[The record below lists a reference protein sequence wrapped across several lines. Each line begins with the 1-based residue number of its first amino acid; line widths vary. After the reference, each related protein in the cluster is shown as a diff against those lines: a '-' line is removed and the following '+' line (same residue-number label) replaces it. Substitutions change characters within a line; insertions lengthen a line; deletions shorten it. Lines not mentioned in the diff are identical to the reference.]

1 MTTTNQSKSIAFIV
15 LTCDSYS
22 DLWPMYINFHDKFW
36 PNCPYDKYF
45 VTNNKSILNSSFE
58 FINIGKD
65 DSWSD
70 GLLKALSILK
80 LKYEYLIITLED
92 SPLIQKVEQEKLDSI
107 LKSFFEEKGNFLSLF
122 TQNNMGKPTRKFNEY
137 FGILDKGMLYRP
149 TCVYSLW
156 KISVLEDLLVREE
169 NAWEFERNGSIRS
182 DNYDNFFMVYQN
194 FFKMSNTVIKGKWL
208 ISEYK
213 KIKNLGFEPDISI
226 RKLNTRKEE
235 IYYKFYA
242 TIFKILYKYLIPWK
256 IKRGL
261 IFKLKGYKYP

>member
-1 MTTTNQSKSIAFIV
+1 MITANQSKSIAFIV

-22 DLWPMYINFHDKFW
+22 DLWPMFINFHDKFW

-45 VTNNKSILNSSFE
+45 VTNNKSISNSSFE

-80 LKYEYLIITLED
+80 IKYEYLIITLED
-92 SPLIQKVEQEKLDSI
+92 SPLVKPVEQEKLDLI
-107 LKSFFEEKGNFLSLF
+107 LKSFFDEKGNFLSLF
-122 TQNNMGKPTRKFNEY
+122 TQNNMGSPTKKFNKY

-149 TCVYSLW
+149 TCVYSFW
-156 KISVLEDLLVREE
+156 KISVLENLLVKEE

-182 DNYDNFFMVYQN
+182 DKYDYFFMTYKN
-194 FFKMSNTVIKGKWL
+194 FFKISNTVIKGKWL

-213 KIKNLGFEPDISI
+213 KIKKLGFEPDISA
-226 RKLNTRKEE
+226 RKLNTRREE
-235 IYYKFYA
+235 IYYKSYA
-242 TIFKILYKYLIPWK
+242 LLFKILYKYLIPWK
-256 IKRGL
+256 IKRSL
-261 IFKLKGYKYP
+261 IFKLRGYKYL